1 MAAADGQV
9 RRQVAGD
16 GLGDA
21 AAGGA
26 VSAGRAQHLP
36 ESFGVTQVFAGV
48 VPVEPGNR
56 NPGQRLVGGGCET
69 FLLVL
74 FEAIGM
80 VEDRG
85 GVIQSVAELQEL
97 QVVGVGEAD
106 GVVEVVLAGDGDDGA
121 RRRARRQGFG
131 PVGEVGQPGAVEG
144 HRVLLAR
151 RVADSAAWSMR
162 TVSSSARVSDSWPP
176 RMARIAAPRIRW
188 VRLPDHPCT
197 APKCRSKCLK
207 CGFMGFRAA
216 RWYSLITPPSN
227 FRRLTGAWSDTMA
240 DSS

>member
-106 GVVEVVLAGDGDDGA
+106 GVVEVVLAGDGDDGVGGGGRGGRVLA
-121 RRRARRQGFG
+121 QSAKWASRARLRVTGCCWRGGWPTRRRGRCA
-131 PVGEVGQPGAVEG
+131 PSPA
-144 HRVLLAR
+144 
-151 RVADSAAWSMR
+151 
-162 TVSSSARVSDSWPP
+162 ARV
-176 RMARIAAPRIRW
+176 
-188 VRLPDHPCT
+188 
-197 APKCRSKCLK
+197 
-207 CGFMGFRAA
+207 
-216 RWYSLITPPSN
+216 
-227 FRRLTGAWSDTMA
+227 
-240 DSS
+240 